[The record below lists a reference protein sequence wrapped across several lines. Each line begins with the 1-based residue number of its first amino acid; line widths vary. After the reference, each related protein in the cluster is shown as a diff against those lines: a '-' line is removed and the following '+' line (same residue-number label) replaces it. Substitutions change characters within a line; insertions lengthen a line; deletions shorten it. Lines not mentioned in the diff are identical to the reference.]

1 MATPPL
7 RCMVVGG
14 AGFIGSHLVD
24 RLLAEGHT
32 VDVVD
37 DLSTGSLANLGDAR
51 ALGAELKIHHL
62 DACAS
67 EFGSLVAM
75 RTPEVIFH
83 LGWLPPG
90 HHDPATLARSVQSTL
105 NVLESARLHGTTKV
119 VTALP
124 AGALYGEVPARELP
138 VKEGRPWAPTG
149 AVGVIAQA
157 VAELFAVYRQQH
169 DVEYSALALTNV
181 YGPRQRVDGGVVA
194 RFLAARS
201 SGEAPVFVGDG
212 RQARDFLFIDDAVD
226 AFVRSARR
234 GSGLVVNVG
243 TGVLTSIRDLWTA
256 IAGPDAPS
264 PRFVPST
271 PEDLARVA
279 VAPTRA
285 RIHLAW
291 APWTSLDAGLRS
303 LDR

>member
-1 MATPPL
+1 
-7 RCMVVGG
+7 MVVGG

-24 RLLAEGHT
+24 RLLAEGNS

-37 DLSTGSLANLGDAR
+37 DLSTGSLANLADAR

-62 DACAS
+62 DACAV
-67 EFGSLVAM
+67 EFGTLVAM
-75 RTPEVIFH
+75 RAPEVLFH

-90 HHDPATLARSVQSTL
+90 HQDAAVLARSVQSTL
-105 NVLESARLHGTTKV
+105 NVLEAARVHGTGKV

-138 VKEGRPWAPTG
+138 VKEGRPWSPTG

-157 VAELFAVYRQQH
+157 VAELYAVYRQQH
-169 DVEYSALALTNV
+169 AVEYSALALTNV
-181 YGPRQRVDGGVVA
+181 YGTRQRVDGGVVA
-194 RFLAARS
+194 RFLAARA
-201 SGEAPVFVGDG
+201 SGEQPVFAGDG
-212 RQARDFLFIDDAVD
+212 RQARDFVFIDDAVD
-226 AFVRSARR
+226 AFVRAARR
-234 GSGLVVNVG
+234 GSGLVVNIG

-256 IAGPDAPS
+256 IGGPDGAR
-264 PRFVPST
+264 PRLVPSS
-271 PEDLARVA
+271 PDDLTRVA

-291 APWTSLDAGLRS
+291 APWTTLDAGLRS

>member
-1 MATPPL
+1 
-7 RCMVVGG
+7 MVVGG

-24 RLLAEGHT
+24 RLLAEGHL

-37 DLSTGSLANLGDAR
+37 DLSTGSLGNLADAR
-51 ALGAELKIHHL
+51 ALGGDLKIHHL
-62 DACAS
+62 DACAN

-75 RTPEVIFH
+75 RHPEVIFH

-90 HHDPATLARSVQSTL
+90 HADATTLARSVQSTL
-105 NVLESARLHGTTKV
+105 NVLESARISGTPKV

-138 VKEGRPWAPTG
+138 VKEGRAWTPNG

-157 VAELFAVYRQQH
+157 IAELYAVYRQQH
-169 DVEYSALALTNV
+169 AVEYSALALTNV

-194 RFLAARS
+194 RFLAARA
-201 SGEAPVFVGDG
+201 SGEPPVFVGDG

-243 TGVLTSIRDLWTA
+243 TGVLTSVRDLWSA
-256 IAGPDAPS
+256 IGGPDARAPRYVAS
-264 PRFVPST
+264 PVD
-271 PEDLARVA
+271 DLARVA

-291 APWTSLDAGLRS
+291 APWTTLDAGLRS

>member
-1 MATPPL
+1 
-7 RCMVVGG
+7 MVVGG

-37 DLSTGSLANLGDAR
+37 DLSTGSLANLANAR
-51 ALGAELKIHHL
+51 ALGADLKIHHL
-62 DACAS
+62 DACAV
-67 EFGSLVAM
+67 EFGSLVSM
-75 RTPEVIFH
+75 REPTVIFH

-90 HHDPATLARSVQSTL
+90 HGDPATLARSIQSTL
-105 NVLESARLHGTTKV
+105 NVLEAARASGTSKV

-138 VKEGRPWAPTG
+138 VKEGRAWSPTSSI
-149 AVGVIAQA
+149 GVISQA
-157 VAELFAVYRQQH
+157 VAELYSVYRQQH
-169 DVEYSALALTNV
+169 SVEYSALALTNV
-181 YGPRQRVDGGVVA
+181 YGSRQRADGGVVA
-194 RFLAARS
+194 RFVAARAA
-201 SGEAPVFVGDG
+201 GEQPVFTGDG

-226 AFVRSARR
+226 AFVRSAQR
-234 GSGLVVNVG
+234 GSGLVVNIG
-243 TGVLTSIRDLWTA
+243 TGVLTSIRDLWAA
-256 IAGPDAPS
+256 IGGPDGAAP
-264 PRFVPST
+264 RYVAST
-271 PEDLARVA
+271 NDDLARMA

-291 APWTSLDAGLRS
+291 APWTTLDAGLRS